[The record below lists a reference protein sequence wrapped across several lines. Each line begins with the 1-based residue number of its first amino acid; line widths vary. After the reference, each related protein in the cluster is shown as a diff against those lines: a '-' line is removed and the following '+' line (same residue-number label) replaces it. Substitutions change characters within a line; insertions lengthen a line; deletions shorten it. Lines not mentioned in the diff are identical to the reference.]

1 MLQLQEIISPPDD
14 RYILYAAIAALWLRN
29 KVLEDRWLALREVL
43 DEFTHALRDWTD
55 RPPPVEKDDA
65 PEDVA

>member
-1 MLQLQEIISPPDD
+1 MEGGCDRVMLQLQEIISPPDD

-43 DEFTHALRDWTD
+43 DEFTHALRDWTIGC
-55 RPPPVEKDDA
+55 RWV
-65 PEDVA
+65 